1 MLDKVEEA
9 FDFHSQVDFEGLFH
23 ITTTTTTTNTYMNI
37 VQRELVGFQCFPID
51 VESCKCVLSYW

>member
-9 FDFHSQVDFEGLFH
+9 FDLHSQEDFEGLFH
-23 ITTTTTTTNTYMNI
+23 ITTTTYTYMNI

-51 VESCKCVLSYW
+51 VESCKCVLCWW